1 MFFEFQIPFLVR
13 DVYNKVFPTTPK
25 WSLANDTVIATD
37 RASVH
42 LYIRAQQV
50 CGDITLSNV
59 DILSVQFSSVQF
71 VTLLKQ
77 NVLRGCRLA

>member
-13 DVYNKVFPTTPK
+13 DVYNKVFQTTPK
-25 WSLANDTVIATD
+25 WPLANDTVIATD

-42 LYIRAQQV
+42 LFIRAHQV

-59 DILSVQFSSVQF
+59 DILSMYIQRS
-71 VTLLKQ
+71 L
-77 NVLRGCRLA
+77 